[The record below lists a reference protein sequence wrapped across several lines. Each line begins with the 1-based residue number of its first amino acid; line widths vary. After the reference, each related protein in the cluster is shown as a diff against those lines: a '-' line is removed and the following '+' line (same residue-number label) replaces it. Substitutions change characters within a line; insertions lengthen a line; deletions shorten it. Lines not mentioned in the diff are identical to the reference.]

1 MTKKEKILE
10 VAEELFGQK
19 GFSGTSISDIA
30 SAAGVSKS
38 LIFHYFESKNKI
50 IENLLNSKLSKMEE
64 SISEIFEDKN
74 LAPIEKILS
83 FVDDYVKFLLSNSC
97 LFQIILRESINEDK
111 KIEEA
116 IGLHTRYIFE
126 KIRNETEEGQKS
138 GALSKEINPHFFS
151 FMVLSQIHSLVF
163 LPILLK
169 DVKLKSRIY
178 RADYISDQLKKL
190 ILKGVLAE

>member
-50 IENLLNSKLSKMEE
+50 IENLLNSKLSKIEE

-74 LAPIEKILS
+74 LASIEKILS
-83 FVDDYVKFLLSNSC
+83 FVDSYVKFLLSNSC

-138 GALSKEINPHFFS
+138 GALSKEINPYFFS

-169 DVKLKSRIY
+169 DAKLKSRIY
-178 RADYISDQLKKL
+178 RADYISNQLKKL
-190 ILKGVLAE
+190 ILKGVLVE